1 MQCKCYVC
9 SYQHM
14 ANSSLAFWSSPEFF
28 PLIFLILVSWI
39 WECGTHGYTDVLMFL
54 LGTSWS
60 RGREF
65 PASSHYWALERP
77 ALRWPQAS
85 WLGAQT
91 MCWIRFGQVWCFISR
106 LSSSVRDQS
115 FHTEFLAWHVPSWL
129 LLTALCVWMK
139 NACFTKQGPVCEMS
153 VHS

>member
-1 MQCKCYVC
+1 MTWYLHITYAHPPVNFTSSLDYLQYLMQCKCYVC

-65 PASSHYWALERP
+65 PASSHYWALERS

-115 FHTEFLAWHVPSWL
+115 FLS
-129 LLTALCVWMK
+129 
-139 NACFTKQGPVCEMS
+139 S
-153 VHS
+153 

>member
-14 ANSSLAFWSSPEFF
+14 ANSSFAFWSFLEFF

-39 WECGTHGYTDVLMFL
+39 RECRTHGYRDVLMFL

-65 PASSHYWALERP
+65 PTSSHHWTLERSSLCCP
-77 ALRWPQAS
+77 EAS
-85 WLGAQT
+85 WLGAQI
-91 MCWIRFGQVWCFISR
+91 MCWIRFGQVWCLISR
-106 LSSSVRDQS
+106 LFSSVRDQS
-115 FHTEFLAWHVPSWL
+115 FRTGFLAWHIPSRL

-139 NACFTKQGPVCEMS
+139 NVCFTKQGPVCEMS
-153 VHS
+153 VYS